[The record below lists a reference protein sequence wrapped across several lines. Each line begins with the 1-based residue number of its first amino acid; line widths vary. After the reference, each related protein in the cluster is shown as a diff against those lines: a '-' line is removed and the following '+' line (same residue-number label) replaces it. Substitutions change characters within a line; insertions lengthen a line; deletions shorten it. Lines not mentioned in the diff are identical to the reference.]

1 MDTDL
6 DKLKEP
12 RWVLWLVAAGVSA
25 LLTTVGVGMVFI
37 MPLPMHPGLVRLL
50 NPGGILVA
58 LIWPAGPHSG
68 GLLAAFSPLVFVAAD
83 LVVWWILVYLA
94 VLAFAK
100 WFWHRHGGA
109 MK

>member
-1 MDTDL
+1 MGSLACRRWGIRPL
-6 DKLKEP
+6 DDGG
-12 RWVLWLVAAGVSA
+12 RWDG
-25 LLTTVGVGMVFI
+25 I
-37 MPLPMHPGLVRLL
+37 
-50 NPGGILVA
+50 PGGILVA